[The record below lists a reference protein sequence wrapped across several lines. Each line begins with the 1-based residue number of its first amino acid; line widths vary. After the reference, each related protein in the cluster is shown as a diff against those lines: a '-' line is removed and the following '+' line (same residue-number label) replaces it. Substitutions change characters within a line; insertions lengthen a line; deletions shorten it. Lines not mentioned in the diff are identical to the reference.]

1 MGYVLVVSL
10 PMVILFIMLSFGC
23 FVMGRNKGRQ
33 EGRALAAQ
41 ELGINPQSQGMVS
54 VVDGVM
60 VPPGT
65 PPAPPPPLQHPA
77 FPSVPSPHQPAFPSP
92 TPHHPNTLYLK
103 QQNGMIAA

>member
-1 MGYVLVVSL
+1 MMNRRRGSTGV
-10 PMVILFIMLSFGC
+10 
-23 FVMGRNKGRQ
+23 KK
-33 EGRALAAQ
+33 EGA
-41 ELGINPQSQGMVS
+41 SY
-54 VVDGVM
+54 DGVM

-65 PPAPPPPLQHPA
+65 PPPPPPPHQHPA